1 MTKYVSFIR
10 VFPCQS
16 VSQSV
21 SQSVDRKF
29 TDVTLVVSD
38 DNCGDD
44 EDGEDGED
52 DQDDQDNHGDQDDQ
66 DHQGD
71 QDDQVG
77 GMLCF

>member
-1 MTKYVSFIR
+1 MFLSLG
-10 VFPCQS
+10 S
-16 VSQSV
+16 SLVSQSV
-21 SQSVDRKF
+21 SQSADRNF

-44 EDGEDGED
+44 KYDEDGE
-52 DQDDQDNHGDQDDQ
+52 DDQDNHGDQDDQ